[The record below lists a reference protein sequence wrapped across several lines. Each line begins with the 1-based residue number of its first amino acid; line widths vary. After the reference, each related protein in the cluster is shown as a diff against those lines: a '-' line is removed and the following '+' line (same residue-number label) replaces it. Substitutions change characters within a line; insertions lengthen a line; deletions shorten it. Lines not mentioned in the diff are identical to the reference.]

1 MAKRF
6 TNVELVNPVDSPF
19 SPYFPTFNGRA
30 MLSSQDRVL
39 IENGSG
45 GARSVDLYSSLFLNP
60 VVHRTWS
67 KLMDEICHRDL
78 IVVPA
83 DDSEYAKLIADDV
96 LEQLKTM
103 GQTGNTP
110 LLPGNG
116 GFDEMT
122 RAAGKAYITGISPIE
137 LVWARDHEGKR
148 IVKYAK
154 ARDPK
159 LFRMEYDAESR
170 VTRPRLLTK
179 QDMLRGVALPA
190 HKIVMHR
197 YWSVPND
204 DEYGCGL
211 GRNLY
216 YPVEWQKQI
225 MSYWLMLIDKT
236 VMPSTVGSYSKDA
249 RTDEDNIAR
258 FEEAV
263 RNFGQDSA
271 ITLPPGF
278 AIDVHDLKGGSSADM
293 LEKLLAKI
301 DQYLEMLVIGESTTG
316 KSGGGEGG
324 VDQVADSIFTT
335 KAKSLS
341 DSIST
346 TFNSTLV
353 KWLVW
358 AQYGKDAPVPTVW
371 RNFAAEETTSPTN
384 LNEVESI
391 ETLITLLGQLDQQ
404 GLTLDAKWVQDRLGA
419 PLKSLMPKPKPTVPA
434 QAPSQPDQL

>member
-6 TNVELVNPVDSPF
+6 VNTELINPVDSPF
-19 SPYFPTFNGRA
+19 SPYFPTFNGRV

-39 IENGSG
+39 IDNGAG
-45 GARSVDLYSSLFLNP
+45 GSRSVDLYSSLFLNP
-60 VVHRTWS
+60 VVHRSWT

-78 IVVPA
+78 VAVPA
-83 DDSEYAKLIADDV
+83 DDSEYAKLVADDI
-96 LEQLKTM
+96 LEQIKM
-103 GQTGNTP
+103 IGQSGATP
-110 LLPGNG
+110 LLSGGG

-122 RAAGKAYITGISPIE
+122 RTAGKAYITGMSPLE
-137 LVWARDHEGKR
+137 LVWARDNTGKR

-170 VTRPRLLTK
+170 VTRPRLLTR
-179 QDMLRGVALPA
+179 QDMLRGSALPA
-190 HKIVMHR
+190 HKIVLHR
-197 YWSVPND
+197 YWAVPGD

-249 RTDEDNIAR
+249 RTDEDKIAI

-263 RNFGQDSA
+263 RNFGQDSS
-271 ITLPPGF
+271 ITLPPGYS
-278 AIDVHDLKGGSSADM
+278 IEVHDLKGSSSADM
-293 LEKLLAKI
+293 LDKLLTRI
-301 DQYLEMLVIGESTTG
+301 DEYLEMLIIGESTTG

-341 DSIST
+341 DSISS
-346 TFNSTLV
+346 TFNATLV

-358 AQYGKDAPVPTVW
+358 AQYGKDAPVPTIW
-371 RNFAAEETTSPTN
+371 RSFAAEEKGSPTN
-384 LNEVESI
+384 LNEVESV

-404 GLTLDAKWVQDRLGA
+404 GLTLDPAWVQGRLGA
-419 PLKSLMPKPKPTVPA
+419 PLKSLMPKPKPATPPTGLG
-434 QAPSQPDQL
+434 Q